1 MIIPLPLH
9 TYYSFHFGTIPPA
22 RLMVEAARLGYSALA
37 VTDRE
42 GIFGMPTFYEAAGKA
57 GIRPIAG
64 VELGYTDG
72 SPRHVHDN
80 CIILA
85 KNRRG
90 FSAISRI
97 LTERALCLPGGEAD
111 STSTMPGLAHA
122 LGEAGD
128 TVVALTTDARLL
140 DSWRGQAERYALLP
154 AAARGSWKKLLAGA
168 AANGIK
174 AVAGPGV
181 SFLSPS
187 DREVQRL
194 LVAIGKTATI
204 YEVADS
210 ELAPSMACL
219 ASPAALAAPFRDLPE
234 TITNNEAVAEAC
246 SLDSLFNGWHF
257 PAWPTDHPGGPAG
270 LLRDLTLAGTARR
283 LGSIPDAYRARID
296 YELGIISEKSFA
308 DYFLVVRDIVSRASR
323 TCGRGSAA
331 ASIVSWAL
339 EITDVDPLRHDLYFE
354 RFLNPGRSDPPD
366 IDVDFAWDERDKLL
380 ADVVARYGEAHTAR
394 VANHVTFR
402 HRGALRETARAFG
415 IPDSE
420 TGGRERGLS
429 QDPGAASIH
438 DPAGAASIHDP
449 AGAGRDADPTWKAIT
464 ELSARIV
471 GFPRNIG
478 THSGGVVIVPGALH
492 DIVPLLKTGSGIRVT
507 AWDKEGVEA
516 AGLVKIDL
524 LGNRSLAVVRD
535 ATANV
540 AGSPDLCSRPED
552 DSATIALLARGD
564 TMGVFYVE
572 SPAMRLL
579 QKKTGA
585 GDFAHLVIHSSIIRP
600 AANRYI
606 NEYIDRHL
614 GKPWTHIH
622 PLLSGILDEAHG
634 LMCYQEDVS
643 KVAVALAGF
652 TPAEADGMRKVLSKK
667 DAVTRLDSWLPK
679 FQDGARARGVDDAKI
694 AEIWDMIQSFAGYS
708 FVKAHSASYAR
719 LSFRSAWLRAHH
731 PAEFM
736 AAVMSNRGGY
746 YGILAYAS
754 EARRMG
760 LALLPPSVQDS
771 GRRAKG
777 SVGTIR
783 FGLES
788 IGGLSEACMDRI
800 VAERALSGAFAS
812 ALDFARRVWPARDD
826 AEALAESGALDTLS
840 PGLRRPEKLLCI
852 LSFAATREA
861 SGRPDA
867 QGAGSLFQ
875 DQPSVTAFPGEARE
889 VAGPPP
895 ENSGSGWQAAG
906 VSRRTFLEGQMRRIG
921 TTLSVHPLELWPG
934 ALASQRV
941 LARDL
946 ASKEGRVVRLV
957 GWPVTAKEVLAQ
969 GELPM
974 EFVSFEDETAIY
986 EAVLFPDTYRRFGAL
1001 LFEERPFIITGKV
1014 CVDRGGLS
1022 LELRN
1027 LERVPGRAL
1036 VPPGQAKAF
1045 YGRYW

>member
-9 TYYSFHFGTIPPA
+9 TCYSFHFGTIPPA
-22 RLMVEAARLGYSALA
+22 RLTAEASRLGYTALA

-42 GIFGMPTFYEAAGKA
+42 GVFGMPAFYEAAHKA

-72 SPRHVHDN
+72 KPLLVHDN

-85 KNRRG
+85 KDRRG

-97 LTERALCLPGGEAD
+97 LTERALCLPGGGAD
-111 STSTMPGLAHA
+111 STSTLPGLARTLA
-122 LGEAGD
+122 EAGD
-128 TVVALTTDARLL
+128 TVIALSTDARLL
-140 DSWRGQAERYALLP
+140 DAWRGQAGRYALLP
-154 AAARGSWKKLLAGA
+154 AAAKGSWKKLLAGA
-168 AANGIK
+168 AANGLK
-174 AVAGPGV
+174 VVAGAGV
-181 SFLSPS
+181 SFLSPA

-204 YEVADS
+204 YEVDDT
-210 ELAPSMACL
+210 ELAPALACL
-219 ASPAALAAPFRDLPE
+219 GSPAALAETFRDLPE
-234 TITNNEAVAEAC
+234 TIVNNEAVAEAC
-246 SLDSLFNGWHF
+246 SLDSLFELWHF
-257 PAWPTDHPGGPAG
+257 PAWPTDHPGGAAG
-270 LLRDLTLAGTARR
+270 LLRDLTLAGTAKR

-296 YELGIISEKSFA
+296 YELGIISEKGFA
-308 DYFLVVRDIVSRASR
+308 DYFLVVRDIVGRASR

-366 IDVDFAWDERDKLL
+366 IDVDFAWDERDALL
-380 ADVVARYGEAHTAR
+380 ADVVQRYGEAHTAR

-415 IPDSE
+415 LPDSE
-420 TGGRERGLS
+420 IGGHERGLS
-429 QDPGAASIH
+429 H
-438 DPAGAASIHDP
+438 DPAGAA
-449 AGAGRDADPTWKAIT
+449 RDAEPTWKAIT
-464 ELSARIV
+464 ELSARIE

-516 AGLVKIDL
+516 AGLIKIDL

-535 ATANV
+535 ASATV
-540 AGSPDLCSRPED
+540 AEGPDPCSRPED
-552 DSATIALLARGD
+552 DPETIELMARGD

-622 PLLSGILDEAHG
+622 PLLSGILDEAYG

-771 GRRAKG
+771 GRRSVG

-800 VAERALSGAFAS
+800 VAERALSGTFAS

-826 AEALAESGALDTLS
+826 AEALAESGALDSLS
-840 PGLRRPEKLLCI
+840 PGLRRPDKLLCI

-861 SGRPDA
+861 SGRGDA
-867 QGAGSLFQ
+867 RGAGSLFQ
-875 DQPSVTAFPGEARE
+875 DQPYGAASRTAFTEEALELPGS
-889 VAGPPP
+889 PPDSCEP
-895 ENSGSGWQAAG
+895 EWKCAG
-906 VSRRTFLEGQMRRIG
+906 VSRRSFLEGQMRRIG
-921 TTLSVHPLELWPG
+921 TTLTVHPLELWPG
-934 ALASQRV
+934 ALASHRV

-946 ASKEGRVVRLV
+946 ESQEGRVVRLV
-957 GWPVTAKEVLAQ
+957 GWPVTAKELLAQ

>member
-9 TYYSFHFGTIPPA
+9 TNYSFHFGTIPPA
-22 RLMVEAARLGYSALA
+22 RLAAEATRLGHTALA

-64 VELGYTDG
+64 VELGYTEG
-72 SPRHVHDN
+72 TSPQFHGN
-80 CIILA
+80 CILLA
-85 KNRRG
+85 KDRQG

-97 LTERALCLPGGEAD
+97 LTERALCLPGDGAD

-122 LGEAGD
+122 LEEAGD
-128 TVVALTTDARLL
+128 SVVALSTGTRLL
-140 DSWRGQAERYALLP
+140 DTWRGQAGRYALLSG
-154 AAARGSWKKLLAGA
+154 AARGSWRKLLAAA
-168 AANGIK
+168 AANGLK
-174 AVAGPGV
+174 VVAGAGV
-181 SFLSPS
+181 SFLSPA

-204 YEVADS
+204 HEVDDS
-210 ELAPSMACL
+210 ELAPALACL
-219 ASPAALAAPFRDLPE
+219 ASPEVLAAPFRDLPE

-246 SLDSLFNGWHF
+246 RLDSLFDGWHF
-257 PAWPTDHPGGPAG
+257 PAWPTDHPEGAAG
-270 LLRDLTLAGTARR
+270 LLRDLTLAGTAKR
-283 LGSIPDAYRARID
+283 LGSVPDAYRARID
-296 YELGIISEKSFA
+296 HELGIIAEKGFA

-331 ASIVSWAL
+331 ASVVSWAL
-339 EITDVDPLRHDLYFE
+339 EITDVDPIRHSLYFE
-354 RFLNPGRSDPPD
+354 RFLNPGRTDPPD

-380 ADVVARYGEAHTAR
+380 ADVVESYGEAHTAR

-402 HRGALRETARAFG
+402 SRGAFRETARAFG
-415 IPDSE
+415 LPDSE
-420 TGGRERGLS
+420 IGDHERELS
-429 QDPGAASIH
+429 H
-438 DPAGAASIHDP
+438 DPAAA
-449 AGAGRDADPTWKAIT
+449 AGTADPTWKAIT

-540 AGSPDLCSRPED
+540 AGSPDLCPRPED
-552 DSATIALLARGD
+552 DPATVALLARGD

-614 GKPWTHIH
+614 GKAWTHIH
-622 PLLSGILDEAHG
+622 PLLAGILDEAHG

-708 FVKAHSASYAR
+708 FVKAHSASYAK

-736 AAVMSNRGGY
+736 AAVISNRGGY
-746 YGILAYAS
+746 YGILAYSS

-760 LALLPPSVQDS
+760 LSLLPPSVEES
-771 GRRAKG
+771 GRRARG
-777 SVGTIR
+777 SDATIR

-800 VAERALSGAFAS
+800 VAERGDGGPFAS
-812 ALDFARRVWPARDD
+812 VLDFARRVWPARDD
-826 AEALAESGALDTLS
+826 AEALAEAGALDTLS
-840 PGLRRPEKLLCI
+840 PGLRRPAKLLCI
-852 LSFAATREA
+852 LAHAASKEAALRGEADGARSLFPGQPSRIA
-861 SGRPDA
+861 SGEEP
-867 QGAGSLFQ
+867 
-875 DQPSVTAFPGEARE
+875 RE
-889 VAGPPP
+889 VAGQTP
-895 ENSGSGWQAAG
+895 ERAESGWKDAG
-906 VSRRTFLEGQMRRIG
+906 ISRRTFLEGQMRRIG
-921 TTLSVHPLELWPG
+921 TTLSVHPLELWPE
-934 ALASQRV
+934 ALAAPRI

-946 ASKEGRVVRLV
+946 ASHEGRVVRLL
-957 GWPVTAKEVLAQ
+957 GWPVTAKEVLAK

-986 EAVLFPDTYRRFGAL
+986 EAVLFPETYRR
-1001 LFEERPFIITGKV
+1001 
-1014 CVDRGGLS
+1014 
-1022 LELRN
+1022 
-1027 LERVPGRAL
+1027 
-1036 VPPGQAKAF
+1036 
-1045 YGRYW
+1045 